1 MPDERRTRA
10 TFRRA
15 EFGFFGVVVYTRVH
29 TPRFCGLP
37 FRAGVFFLSTDFL
50 RPLRTSWLM
59 VGKIFSFC
67 ICLRRCTRPP
77 PHYSRVSK
85 CVQLIRTRKPCPFRS
100 ASWNFITGYR
110 GCQTPRTRACL
121 LVLYRVLAGH
131 TTFCCS
137 AMHVL
142 HTISRKVVAKVANRW
157 ASRFCQSEQASPKP
171 CNGRKIDVSRTPA
184 TAPWALPRRRNRSRH
199 GRSAI
204 CEPRARAA
212 RLGARSRSSCRR

>member
-1 MPDERRTRA
+1 
-10 TFRRA
+10 
-15 EFGFFGVVVYTRVH
+15 
-29 TPRFCGLP
+29 
-37 FRAGVFFLSTDFL
+37 
-50 RPLRTSWLM
+50 M

-110 GCQTPRTRACL
+110 SCQTPRTRACL

-131 TTFCCS
+131 ATFCCS

-142 HTISRKVVAKVANRW
+142 HTNSQKVVAKVAKRCGVLIGMVV
-157 ASRFCQSEQASPKP
+157 AHPRKP
-171 CNGRKIDVSRTPA
+171 RNGRETDVSRTPA
-184 TAPWALPRRRNRSRH
+184 APSWALPRRRHRSRR
-199 GRSAI
+199 GRCAMHES
-204 CEPRARAA
+204 RARAA
-212 RLGARSRSSCRR
+212 RLGARSRSGCPR